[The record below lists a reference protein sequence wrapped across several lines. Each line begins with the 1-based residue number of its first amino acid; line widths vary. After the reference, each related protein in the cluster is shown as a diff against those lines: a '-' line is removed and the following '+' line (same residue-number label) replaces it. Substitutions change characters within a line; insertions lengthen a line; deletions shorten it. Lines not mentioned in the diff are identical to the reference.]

1 MYRYILFSTL
11 SSVLILAHGGVK
23 HTEKTTPPKTS
34 SEIKAQQFKTI
45 NKAYIADIKP
55 IFEAKCFACHASK
68 PKDLPWYYSVPGVK
82 QLMDYDMNT
91 AKKHM
96 DFKKDFPFLS
106 HGTPTLDLKSLK
118 EVIAEGEMPPLR
130 YRVIHWDSGLTD
142 KESKKVIQ
150 WVDKSLQILKAKN

>member
-1 MYRYILFSTL
+1 MHRYLLLSTL
-11 SSVLILAHGGVK
+11 SSALILAHGGVK
-23 HTEKTTPPKTS
+23 HTEKTAPPKS
-34 SEIKAQQFKTI
+34 PSEIKTEQLKTI

-68 PKDLPWYYSVPGVK
+68 PKVLPWYYSVPGVK
-82 QLMDYDMNT
+82 QLMDYDMET

-118 EVIAEGEMPPLR
+118 KVIAEGNMPPLR
-130 YRVIHWDSGLTD
+130 YKIIHWDSGLTNS
-142 KESKKVIQ
+142 EEKKVTQ
-150 WVDKSLQILKAKN
+150 WIDQSLQRLQQSK